1 MLDDPAGLYFGA
13 MLQLSRR
20 AFIASGIG
28 ALAAI
33 FAAAPVAH
41 AHARARRSIVPDSFA
56 PGVYDEKGVIYEV
69 LRPDLIIDF
78 SLTNGRATSLEM
90 RDDSDKLEG
99 RATRP

>member
-1 MLDDPAGLYFGA
+1 

-33 FAAAPVAH
+33 FAAAPV